1 MPQQFAAGAQI
12 LTKPHILL
20 LGLSFLLLSPR
31 ASGQQAPLAQAEI
44 LGRLAAGNTPSHIA
58 HLVKTR
64 GVSFSVSQHFL
75 YRVKL
80 AGGEG
85 ILAERLL
92 SAEQSGES
100 QPISGTEV
108 PFERLAKCAELIH
121 TGATDLAKKEC
132 RVSIV
137 ENPKS
142 PWPLLVTARLLQQ
155 YDLTGNVMET
165 SEENLEEGRELLR
178 RGATLGANLAVAH
191 QLLGTALDSN
201 ETATELEKA
210 SWLDPEQ
217 LEISETTAQQI
228 PRISYVD
235 GGEEGSD
242 FTDSSNE
249 PARIDPE
256 TARRIELE
264 PDLASNHRRLAFLY
278 LQVGN
283 FDQVESEFA
292 EAIRLEPDN
301 PAIRSDLAVYFFSR
315 HNEDAGLTQLRE
327 CVRIAPFAIVP
338 HILLANTLQS
348 LGKTPEAISELQYLT
363 VRYPAAVAATDS
375 LVELYLQQNDPKA
388 AIAELRRSLK
398 ASSLIYSD
406 QSKFVEARYQDLNQ
420 LAQLL
425 KENRELDEAGEL
437 YRFLLRYQPNSY
449 SLHNDYG
456 NVLQEQGEV
465 DQAVSEYNEAIRLDT
480 SRVEPL

>member
-64 GVSFSVSQHFL
+64 GVSFSVSQDFL

-191 QLLGTALDSN
+191 QLLGRALDSN

-301 PAIRSDLAVYFFSR
+301 PAIRSDLAVYFLSL
-315 HNEDAGLTQLRE
+315 GWRE
-327 CVRIAPFAIVP
+327 CRGDGAPRVCSDRSLCDRPTYFACKHTSITWKNPRGHQRIAVSYGSVSRRRGSHRLPRGALLTTKRSKSCHRGTAPIPQGFFA
-338 HILLANTLQS
+338 
-348 LGKTPEAISELQYLT
+348 
-363 VRYPAAVAATDS
+363 
-375 LVELYLQQNDPKA
+375 
-388 AIAELRRSLK
+388 
-398 ASSLIYSD
+398 
-406 QSKFVEARYQDLNQ
+406 DL
-420 LAQLL
+420 
-425 KENRELDEAGEL
+425 
-437 YRFLLRYQPNSY
+437 
-449 SLHNDYG
+449 
-456 NVLQEQGEV
+456 
-465 DQAVSEYNEAIRLDT
+465 
-480 SRVEPL
+480 